1 MVVKIMTRRLSL
13 DETKKYLRA
22 WRELADKE
30 ALEILTICNGGLVGY
45 FAKKYL
51 GKGLTFE
58 ELQSAGNEGLINA
71 INKFDYNER
80 AIEGF
85 GSYISI
91 AIENQMKTEL
101 RKYNKHSHVLSFDQP
116 IGHNKD
122 GDEMKIEDLVG
133 TDAEQLIE
141 DVISEMKIDIV
152 REALQCLTSREKQII
167 LLRYGLDEVHKK
179 TQDEVAEIF
188 GCSKVTIAKQ
198 EQKALVKMR
207 HPRNTRKLKDFIDE

>member
-1 MVVKIMTRRLSL
+1 MVVKVMARRLSL
-13 DETKKYLRA
+13 DETKNCLRA
-22 WRELADKE
+22 WRELGDE
-30 ALEILTICNGGLVGY
+30 DALEVLTICNGGLVGF

-71 INKFDYNER
+71 INKFNYNEK

-85 GSYISI
+85 SSYISI
-91 AIENQMKTEL
+91 AIENQMKKEL

-116 IGHNKD
+116 IGQNKD
-122 GDEMKIEDLVG
+122 GDEMKIEDLIG

-152 REALQCLTSREKQII
+152 REALQCLTSREQQII

-188 GCSKVTIAKQ
+188 GCSKATIAKQ
-198 EQKALVKMR
+198 EQRALVKMR
-207 HPRNTRKLKDFIDE
+207 HPRNTRKLKDFIEE

>member
-1 MVVKIMTRRLSL
+1 MTRRLSL
-13 DETKKYLRA
+13 DETKNCLRA
-22 WRELADKE
+22 WRELGDE
-30 ALEILTICNGGLVGY
+30 DALEVLTICNGGLVGF

-71 INKFDYNER
+71 INKFNYNEK

-85 GSYISI
+85 SSYISI
-91 AIENQMKTEL
+91 AIENQMKMEL
-101 RKYNKHSHVLSFDQP
+101 RKYNKHSHVLSFEQP
-116 IGHNKD
+116 IGQNKD
-122 GDEMKIEDLVG
+122 GDEMKIEDLIG
-133 TDAEQLIE
+133 TDAERLIE

-152 REALQCLTSREKQII
+152 REALQCLTSREQQII

-188 GCSKVTIAKQ
+188 GCSKATIAKQ
-198 EQKALVKMR
+198 EQRALVKMR
-207 HPRNTRKLKDFIDE
+207 HPRNTRKIKDFIEE

>member
-1 MVVKIMTRRLSL
+1 MVKRLTL
-13 DETKKYLRA
+13 DETKNCLRA
-22 WRELADKE
+22 WREFADEK
-30 ALEILTICNGGLVGY
+30 ALEILIICNSGLVRL
-45 FAKKYL
+45 FAKKYQ
-51 GKGLTFE
+51 GSGLTYE
-58 ELQSAGNEGLINA
+58 ELQSAGNMGLLNA
-71 INKFDYNER
+71 INKFNYQENPIEVFS
-80 AIEGF
+80 AYIAIWIEG
-85 GSYISI
+85 
-91 AIENQMKTEL
+91 QMKKDL
-101 RKYNKHSHVLSFDQP
+101 KKYHKHSHVLSFDQP
-116 IGHNKD
+116 IGQNKD

-152 REALQCLTSREKQII
+152 REALQCLTSREQQII

-188 GCSKVTIAKQ
+188 GCSKATIAKQ

>member
-1 MVVKIMTRRLSL
+1 MNKRLSL
-13 DETKKYLRA
+13 DETKKCLRA
-22 WRELADKE
+22 WREFADRE
-30 ALEILTICNGGLVGY
+30 ALEILIICNSGLVR
-45 FAKKYL
+45 FFSKKYL

-85 GSYISI
+85 SSYISI
-91 AIENQMKTEL
+91 AIENQIRMEL
-101 RKYNKHSHVLSFDQP
+101 RKYHKHSHVLSFDQP
-116 IGHNKD
+116 IGQNKD
-122 GDEMKIEDLVG
+122 GDEMKVEDLIG

-141 DVISEMKIDIV
+141 DVISEIKIDIV

-179 TQDEVAEIF
+179 TQDEIAEIF
-188 GCSKVTIAKQ
+188 GCSKATIVRQ
-198 EQKALVKMR
+198 EQKALIKMR
-207 HPRNTRKLKDFIDE
+207 HPRNTKRLKDFIDE

>member
-1 MVVKIMTRRLSL
+1 MVVRVVARRLSL
-13 DETKKYLRA
+13 DETKNCLRA
-22 WRELADKE
+22 WRELADEE
-30 ALEILTICNGGLVGY
+30 ALEVLTICNGGLVGY

-85 GSYISI
+85 SSYISI
-91 AIENQMKTEL
+91 AIENQMKMEL
-101 RKYNKHSHVLSFDQP
+101 RRYNKHSHVLSFDQP
-116 IGHNKD
+116 IGQNKD

-152 REALQCLTSREKQII
+152 REALQCLTSREQQII
-167 LLRYGLDEVHKK
+167 LLRYGFDEVHRK

-188 GCSKVTIAKQ
+188 GCSKTTIAKQ
-198 EQKALVKMR
+198 EQKALIKMR
-207 HPRNTRKLKDFIDE
+207 HPRNTRKLKDFIED